1 MSFQNIFGYTK
12 PIGAFAVFIFIV
24 YGAYTPNQNASV
36 QRVVCVKFKAGTTE
50 EQVQAHL
57 HDFANLR
64 REISEIVAYSAGK
77 TISNQNTKN
86 SGFEVMHY
94 ITFRS
99 EADVKQFEQDSDNMA
114 FVNAHQKNWEKVWTM
129 NASIMK

>member
-1 MSFQNIFGYTK
+1 MDLQKIFGYTK
-12 PIGAFAVFIFIV
+12 PLGAFAVFMFVV

-36 QRVVCVKFKAGTTE
+36 QRVVCVKFKPGTTE
-50 EQVQAHL
+50 DQVQAHM

-77 TISNQNTKN
+77 TFSSSNAKN

-99 EADVKQFEQDSDNMA
+99 ESDVKQFEQDADNVA
-114 FVNAHQKNWEKVWTM
+114 FIKSHQKNWEKVWTM
-129 NASIMK
+129 NASINK